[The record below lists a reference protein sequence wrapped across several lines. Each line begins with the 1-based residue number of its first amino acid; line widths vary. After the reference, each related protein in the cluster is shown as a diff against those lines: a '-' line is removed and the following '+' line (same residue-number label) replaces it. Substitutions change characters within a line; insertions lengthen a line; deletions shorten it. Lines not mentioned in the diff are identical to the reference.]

1 MTTLA
6 LETTN
11 NVIKPVRL
19 KGWGFMRKKKSEE
32 TKPTREQK
40 DMKSMTE
47 IDWIAHIIKFAN
59 SPKEIR
65 CACKHIKEQERKRCL
80 EIIDREIPSSWL
92 HPLLNDFL
100 TIRGFTPKDIENVL
114 LKVKLNIKQQIED
127 TK

>member
-65 CACKHIKEQERKRCL
+65 CACKHIKEQERKRCKGIVDEHKRL
-80 EIIDREIPSSWL
+80 VRIRMKTNGFPEA
-92 HPLLNDFL
+92 
-100 TIRGFTPKDIENVL
+100 TIKVFELDYVKIE
-114 LKVKLNIKQQIED
+114 QQIEG
-127 TK
+127 TSKEKKK